1 MFLALHLTPDA
12 RKDFLRYLHHSKA
25 EYRKQMKRVG
35 IDPKRY
41 PDLFLSVDIQR
52 PECYILRERIRLN
65 RGKMD
70 RELLKLWQKD
80 YSNFLKNKDV
90 PDGTFRL

>member
-1 MFLALHLTPDA
+1 MFLALHLTPEA
-12 RKDFLRYLHHSKA
+12 RKDFLRYLHHDRK

-41 PDLFLSVDIQR
+41 PDLFLTVDVQR
-52 PECYILRERIRLN
+52 PECYLIRERVRLN
-65 RGKMD
+65 MGKMD
-70 RELLKLWQKD
+70 QELLKFWKKN
-80 YSNFLKNKDV
+80 YSKILENKDV